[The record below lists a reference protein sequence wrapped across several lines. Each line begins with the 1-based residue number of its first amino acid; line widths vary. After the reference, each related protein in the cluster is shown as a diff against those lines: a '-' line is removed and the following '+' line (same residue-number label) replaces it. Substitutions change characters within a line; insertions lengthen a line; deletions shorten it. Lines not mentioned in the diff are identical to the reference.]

1 MGKRI
6 LIITM
11 CFLMITL
18 TGCGLKKN
26 NPDLSLDLSK
36 QDLSLQEKVDIES
49 VEIVK
54 RNTDEKNKK
63 DEIYVKVKASGTD
76 VHCDLQYKL
85 VYNYYT
91 EGGWVLDECI
101 PEKTSEWSAQPKNGV
116 DEETIKAEM
125 QYLANNGYM
134 NDTYFQN
141 VKHVSTEPDYKNGR
155 EAITMELSKSSPF
168 RKFRAQLTYDYIFY
182 YEFIDDKFNWWWD
195 RNYSDEYEY
204 NVLENDYSSLVGNWS
219 DNSIQSWKF
228 KIEQISEYDFKLTR
242 YSDLSTHYTISFN
255 LENDVVRLTEYTWFS
270 PGTGEKVYHSNPNS
284 SGAQIKLNSDGS
296 IDVLPFHAYFSN
308 SHIVKR

>member
-195 RNYSDEYEY
+195 RNYSDEYKY
-204 NVLENDYSSLVGNWS
+204 NVLENDYSYLVGDWI
-219 DNSIQSWKF
+219 DQKTGFKF
-228 KIEQISEYDFKLTR
+228 KIEQLTEDEFKISRYNESYTLYSISFDLKNDTVKLTD
-242 YSDLSTHYTISFN
+242 YMWFN
-255 LENDVVRLTEYTWFS
+255 YV
-270 PGTGEKVYHSNPNS
+270 TGEEVYNSNLGLN
-284 SGAQIKLNSDGS
+284 GAKILLNSDGS
-296 IDVLPFHAYFSN
+296 IDVKPFHAKFSD
-308 SHIVKR
+308 SHIIKN